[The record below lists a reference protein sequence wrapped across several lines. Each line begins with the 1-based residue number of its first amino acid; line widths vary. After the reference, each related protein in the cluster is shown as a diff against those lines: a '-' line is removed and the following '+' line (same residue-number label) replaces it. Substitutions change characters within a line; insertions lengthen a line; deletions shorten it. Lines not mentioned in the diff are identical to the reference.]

1 MNENTEA
8 MCGKAG
14 AATNHSNCEAKADA
28 NEVTASPKEIAAAL
42 SKWLL
47 NKGIS
52 QRLFASKILNRSQ
65 RSLSDYLSKPPD
77 QMPKTHGRVIW
88 LTLDEF
94 LKSKSQQDALVSEFK
109 TGN

>member
-1 MNENTEA
+1 MNENTETT
-8 MCGKAG
+8 CGKAG
-14 AATNHSNCEAKADA
+14 TATNRSNCEAEADA

-47 NKGIS
+47 NKGVL
-52 QRLFASKILNRSQ
+52 QRLFASKILSRSQ
-65 RSLSDYLSKPPD
+65 GSLSDYLSKPPD

-88 LTLDEF
+88 LTLDEV